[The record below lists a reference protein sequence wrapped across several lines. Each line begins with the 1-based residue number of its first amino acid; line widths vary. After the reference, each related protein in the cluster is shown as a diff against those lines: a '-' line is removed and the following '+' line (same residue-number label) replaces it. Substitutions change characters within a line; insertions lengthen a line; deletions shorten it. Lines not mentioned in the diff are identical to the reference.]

1 MPNIYHPPHRRRAVP
16 RRLSWDKGALEVS
29 HHKLR
34 LPGRRMTRALHGLLG
49 MAMAVLVAACASA
62 PPKPQAAPVF
72 FPPAPELPRLQY
84 LTSFSSLRDVEEQ
97 SSFNRFVVGQKQDVK
112 LDKPYGVAIYDWKI
126 YVCDTNSTVIV
137 FDLRNK
143 TFGALKGAV
152 GPGRLIQPTNISIEK
167 DGTKYVADPLRGQI
181 VAFDRDDGYL
191 RAYGEPGG
199 WKPVDVV
206 TYEDKLYV
214 ADIANGL
221 IKVFD
226 KQSGEVVKTFGGG
239 GDPSERLDRP
249 TNLAMDGEGY
259 LYVTDLGRFQVVKL
273 DRDGHFKMAFGNLGD
288 GPGHFARPKGISV
301 DREGHLYVADAAFSN
316 VQIFNKDGR
325 ILMFF
330 GGSGDQP
337 GNFVLPAKITIDY
350 DNVAYF
356 QQFAQQDFQIDYLV
370 LVTSQFGPRLVNV
383 LASGRERGK
392 KYPTDAELLNQIEQ
406 RRQEMEKSQKP

>member
-1 MPNIYHPPHRRRAVP
+1 MSRVLRGI
-16 RRLSWDKGALEVS
+16 LGA
-29 HHKLR
+29 
-34 LPGRRMTRALHGLLG
+34 ALAILLT
-49 MAMAVLVAACASA
+49 ACASA
-62 PPKPQAAPVF
+62 PPKRQESPVF

-84 LTSFSSLRDVEEQ
+84 LTSFSSLQDVEEQ
-97 SSFNRFVVGQKQDVK
+97 SAFNRFVVGQKQDVK

-126 YVCDTNSTVIV
+126 YVCDTNSTVII

-143 TFGALKGAV
+143 TFAPMKGAV
-152 GPGRLIQPTNISIEK
+152 GPGKLTQPTNIFFEK

-199 WKPVDVV
+199 WRPVDVV
-206 TYEDKLYV
+206 AYEDKLYV

-226 KQSGEVVKTFGGG
+226 KQTGETLKAIGGG

-249 TNLAMDGEGY
+249 TNLALDAEGY
-259 LYVTDLGRFQVVKL
+259 LYVTDLGRFQVVKF

-288 GPGHFARPKGISV
+288 GPGHFARPKGIAL
-301 DREGHLYVADAAFSN
+301 DRERHLYVVDAAFSN
-316 VQIFNKDGR
+316 VQIFNQEGR
-325 ILMFF
+325 VLMFF

-337 GNFVLPAKITIDY
+337 GDFTLPAKVAIDY
-350 DNVAYF
+350 DNVSYF
-356 QQFAQQDFQIDYLV
+356 QQFAQPDFQIDYLV

-392 KYPTDAELLNQIEQ
+392 KYPTDAELLNQIEE
-406 RRQEMEKSQKP
+406 RRQEKEKSQKP

>member
-1 MPNIYHPPHRRRAVP
+1 MSRAPHSILVT
-16 RRLSWDKGALEVS
+16 ALAI
-29 HHKLR
+29 L
-34 LPGRRMTRALHGLLG
+34 M
-49 MAMAVLVAACASA
+49 AACATA
-62 PPKPQAAPVF
+62 PPKRQESPVF
-72 FPPAPELPRLQY
+72 FPAAPELPRLQY
-84 LTSFSSLRDVEEQ
+84 LTSFSSLLDVEEQ
-97 SSFNRFVVGQKQDVK
+97 SKFNRFVVGQKQDVK

-143 TFGALKGAV
+143 SFAPLKGAV
-152 GPGRLIQPTNISIEK
+152 GPGRLIQPTNISIDK

-181 VAFDRDDGYL
+181 VAFDRDDAYL

-199 WKPVDVV
+199 WRPVDVV
-206 TYEDKLYV
+206 AYEDKLYV

-226 KQSGEVVKTFGGG
+226 KQSGETLMTFGSGG
-239 GDPSERLDRP
+239 APSDRLDRP
-249 TNLAMDGEGY
+249 TNLAVDGEGY
-259 LYVTDLGRFQVVKL
+259 LYVTDLGRFQVVKF
-273 DRDGHFKMAFGNLGD
+273 DRAGHFKMAFGSLGD
-288 GPGHFARPKGISV
+288 GPGHFARPKGIAV
-301 DREGHLYVADAAFSN
+301 DRDGHLYVVDAAFSN
-316 VQIFNKDGR
+316 VQIFNKEGR
-325 ILMFF
+325 VLMFF

-337 GNFVLPAKITIDY
+337 GNFILPAKVTLDY
-350 DNVAYF
+350 DNLSYF
-356 QQFAQQDFQIDYLV
+356 QQFAQPNFQIDYLV

>member
-1 MPNIYHPPHRRRAVP
+1 M
-16 RRLSWDKGALEVS
+16 SWVLRGILGTAL
-29 HHKLR
+29 
-34 LPGRRMTRALHGLLG
+34 AILLT
-49 MAMAVLVAACASA
+49 ACASA
-62 PPKPQAAPVF
+62 PPKRQETPVF
-72 FPPAPELPRLQY
+72 FPPAPELPRFQY
-84 LTSFSSLRDVEEQ
+84 LTSFSSLQDVEEQ
-97 SSFNRFVVGQKQDVK
+97 SAFNRFVVGQKQDVK
-112 LDKPYGVAIYDWKI
+112 LDKPYGLAIHDWKI
-126 YVCDTNSTVIV
+126 YVCDTNSTVII

-143 TFGALKGAV
+143 TFAPMKGAV
-152 GPGRLIQPTNISIEK
+152 GPGKLIQPTNIFIEK

-199 WKPVDVV
+199 WRPVDVV
-206 TYEDKLYV
+206 AYEDKLYV

-226 KQSGEVVKTFGGG
+226 KQTGEVLKTLGGG

-249 TNLAMDGEGY
+249 TNLALDAQGY

-273 DRDGHFKMAFGNLGD
+273 DRDGHFKTAFGSLGD
-288 GPGHFARPKGISV
+288 GPGHFARPKGISL
-301 DREGHLYVADAAFSN
+301 DREGHLYVVDAAFSN
-316 VQIFNKDGR
+316 VQIFNPEGR

-337 GNFVLPAKITIDY
+337 GNFILPAKVAIDY
-350 DNVAYF
+350 DNVSYF
-356 QQFAQQDFQIDYLV
+356 QQFAQPDFQIDYLV

-392 KYPTDAELLNQIEQ
+392 RYPTDAELLNQIEE
-406 RRQEMEKSQKP
+406 RRQEKEKSQKP